1 MPDTVHRCP
10 KTKSWTTLCPGK
22 TEAFNFL
29 RQVTTCENHKFDCG
43 SFRCHSVRLNP
54 STWSKLES
62 VDNVDNVDKTPA
74 KVPHSG
80 DESMCAISVTANH
93 LVICGIHVLA
103 TNGTLVER
111 CSTSLVSLVSMM
123 LLKRRLCFC
132 GWCRCKASKWVC
144 LAGVKS
150 TFRTN
155 NCSALFSSWISSGS
169 WMPFTSSSMIPCLQ
183 AERSERSESKG
194 PGNSQWR
201 FFEPT
206 SALPVRPQS
215 HKV

>member
-1 MPDTVHRCP
+1 M
-10 KTKSWTTLCPGK
+10 
-22 TEAFNFL
+22 
-29 RQVTTCENHKFDCG
+29 TTCENHKFDCG

-54 STWSKLES
+54 STWSKL
-62 VDNVDNVDKTPA
+62 DVDNVDKTPA

-93 LVICGIHVLA
+93 LVICGIHVPRNKWN
-103 TNGTLVER
+103 TSGTLLHLTRLTRLHDALEKEA
-111 CSTSLVSLVSMM
+111 M
-123 LLKRRLCFC
+123 LLRVVPLQGLKN
-132 GWCRCKASKWVC
+132 GSC

-155 NCSALFSSWISSGS
+155 NCSALFSSWMSSGS

-201 FFEPT
+201 F
-206 SALPVRPQS
+206 S
-215 HKV
+215 

>member
-1 MPDTVHRCP
+1 M
-10 KTKSWTTLCPGK
+10 
-22 TEAFNFL
+22 
-29 RQVTTCENHKFDCG
+29 
-43 SFRCHSVRLNP
+43 
-54 STWSKLES
+54 
-62 VDNVDNVDKTPA
+62 DNVDKTPA

-80 DESMCAISVTANH
+80 DESMCAISVCNQANH
-93 LVICGIHVLA
+93 LVICGIHVLS

-150 TFRTN
+150 IFRTN

-183 AERSERSESKG
+183 AERSERSDKG
-194 PGNSQWR
+194 PGNSRDSLSRRVLCR
-201 FFEPT
+201 FGHNRTRCRAADADSEYSGLVAQPMT
-206 SALPVRPQS
+206 SLAEHGLDGFAMFCLLATALGRS
-215 HKV
+215 R